1 MITAVDSSV
10 LFEILKAA
18 PNAKNAALALENAV
32 RRGSV
37 CVCAPVVAELG
48 RYFDRGEQLL
58 EFFADAQIEYSEISL
73 AASLEAARIMRGY
86 AKNTGT
92 KARVSADF
100 LIGAHALKQ
109 ANCLLTN
116 DSGFFRDYFKGLK
129 LVSPGL

>member
-18 PNAKNAALALENAV
+18 PQAESAATALENAV

-48 RYFDRGEQLL
+48 RYFERNEQLL

-73 AASLEAARIMRGY
+73 VASLEAARIMRGY

-116 DSGFFRDYFKGLK
+116 DSGFFREYFKGLK
-129 LVSPGL
+129 LVNPA